1 MDFKI
6 KALNTSP
13 QSNRQQE
20 ESRDKTLQDIA
31 LYKEFLWRLQ
41 STPKKGKKNKQ
52 RELHQTKKFLYN
64 RGTMGRV
71 KRGSTQ

>member
-1 MDFKI
+1 MDSKI

-20 ESRDKTLQDIA
+20 ESREETLQDIA

-41 STPKKGKKNKQ
+41 STPKKGKNKQ
-52 RELHQTKKFLYN
+52 RELHQTKKLLYN

>member
-1 MDFKI
+1 MVSKI

-20 ESRDKTLQDIA
+20 ESRDETLQDIA

-41 STPKKGKKNKQ
+41 STPKKEKNKQ